1 MHGDFAEMKVLLR
14 RVANLSP
21 RQRVLCAARARV
33 KDGLL
38 FIAAVKKALALAC
51 RSAAAQG
58 RVPMVLLLA
67 SAGFTAAESSRGALT
82 LGRLRPEA
90 PWWRFH
96 C

>member
-1 MHGDFAEMKVLLR
+1 MHGDFAETKVLLR
-14 RVANLSP
+14 RLANLSP
-21 RQRVLCAARARV
+21 TQRDLCAARPRV
-33 KDGLL
+33 KDGPL
-38 FIAAVKKALALAC
+38 FLAAVEKALALAR

-67 SAGFTAAESSRGALT
+67 SAGFTTAESSRGALT

>member
-21 RQRVLCAARARV
+21 RQRALCAAHARV
-33 KDGLL
+33 KDALL
-38 FIAAVKKALALAC
+38 SIAAVNKALALAC

-67 SAGFTAAESSRGALT
+67 SAGFTTAESSRGALT